1 MKSLLLVL
9 FIPTVVFCQKRG
21 DNQIIVKG
29 VSFSQV
35 VKCLLDSGY
44 RIREIDS
51 NYKTVSTAFRYC
63 AGTKN
68 ILSSG
73 NMSIYVSV
81 KDSTAFITGIWYNDL
96 GKLGFQQLVETK
108 GFLSIPFEV
117 MKDFALSLGP
127 PVEYNKLDIK

>member
-21 DNQIIVKG
+21 DNQIIIKG

-63 AGTKN
+63 VGTKN

-73 NMSIYVSV
+73 NMSIYVSI

-96 GKLGFQQLVETK
+96 GKSGFQQLVETK
-108 GFLSIPFEV
+108 GFLSIPFGV
-117 MKDFALSLGP
+117 MNDFALSLGL
-127 PVEYNKLDIK
+127 PVEYNKLDLK